1 MLPRSTALAVAAAI
15 AAAGIS
21 AQVAAGGAPSVWP
34 YPRGPAGNPPRQDPA
49 AAARALSAAEAK
61 RARRAARNLRRA
73 GVRA

>member
-15 AAAGIS
+15 AAAGIQ
-21 AQVAAGGAPSVWP
+21 AQVVAGGAPSVWADP
-34 YPRGPAGNPPRQDPA
+34 PGPAGNPPRQDQA

-73 GVRA
+73 RG